1 MTVAIELDN
10 RSSAALDETELRR
23 VLEAAL
29 AAEGI
34 NDGEVGVALVDEPE
48 MAELNAAHRGKPV
61 ATDVL
66 SFPLDGRDAIA
77 RRPAASAG
85 RSGRSA
91 RRGPRRTA
99 RRSRCWSSTA
109 PCTCWAGTTRPT
121 AARCS
126 TARTPCCRRWRV
138 PQSLRSREE
147 AVREARRLGP
157 FRAARHEAASLV
169 TSFNY
174 AFEGIIYV
182 VRTQRNMRVHF
193 AVALGILP
201 VAVALGVTRFELL
214 AVMLAVSFVLIA
226 EMINTALEKAI
237 DVATNSFD
245 PLARVAKD
253 VAAGAVLVAAVNAVF
268 VGYLVFADR
277 LRDPSRHAIDTV
289 RDSPVH
295 LTVIA
300 VAVVT
305 MLVISLKA
313 ATNRGTPLRGGLP
326 SGHAAVAYGGWVAV
340 TFAAADY
347 THGLLISGICFMM
360 ATLVAQTRV
369 EAGVHTTGEVVLG
382 GLLGASVTALVFRL
396 LT

>member
-1 MTVAIELDN
+1 M
-10 RSSAALDETELRR
+10 
-23 VLEAAL
+23 
-29 AAEGI
+29 
-34 NDGEVGVALVDEPE
+34 
-48 MAELNAAHRGKPV
+48 
-61 ATDVL
+61 
-66 SFPLDGRDAIA
+66 
-77 RRPAASAG
+77 
-85 RSGRSA
+85 
-91 RRGPRRTA
+91 
-99 RRSRCWSSTA
+99 
-109 PCTCWAGTTRPT
+109 
-121 AARCS
+121 
-126 TARTPCCRRWRV
+126 

-182 VRTQRNMRVHF
+182 LRTQRNMRVHF

-201 VAVALGVTRFELL
+201 VSVALGVTRFELL

-347 THGLLISGICFMM
+347 APWPADLRHLLPDGD
-360 ATLVAQTRV
+360 AGGPDAGRGRRAHHRRGRARRPAGRV
-369 EAGVHTTGEVVLG
+369 RDRAGVPAAHLSDRRRRVCVVRSLRSPGPTWTRLAALLRSDTRRG
-382 GLLGASVTALVFRL
+382 GQPWRSTWSRRPTRRRARAAFSAPAE
-396 LT
+396 

>member
-1 MTVAIELDN
+1 
-10 RSSAALDETELRR
+10 
-23 VLEAAL
+23 
-29 AAEGI
+29 
-34 NDGEVGVALVDEPE
+34 
-48 MAELNAAHRGKPV
+48 
-61 ATDVL
+61 
-66 SFPLDGRDAIA
+66 
-77 RRPAASAG
+77 
-85 RSGRSA
+85 
-91 RRGPRRTA
+91 
-99 RRSRCWSSTA
+99 
-109 PCTCWAGTTRPT
+109 
-121 AARCS
+121 
-126 TARTPCCRRWRV
+126 V
-138 PQSLRSREE
+138 PQSLHSREE

-201 VAVALGVTRFELL
+201 VAVLLGVTRFELL

-277 LRDPSRHAIDTV
+277 LRDPSRHAINTV

-305 MLVISLKA
+305 MLVIGLKA

-340 TFAAADY
+340 TFASADY
-347 THGLLISGICFMM
+347 AHGLLISSVCFLM

-369 EAGVHTTGEVVLG
+369 EAGVHTTGEVALG
-382 GLLGASVTALVFRL
+382 GLLGATVTALVFRL
-396 LT
+396 LM

>member
-1 MTVAIELDN
+1 M
-10 RSSAALDETELRR
+10 
-23 VLEAAL
+23 
-29 AAEGI
+29 
-34 NDGEVGVALVDEPE
+34 
-48 MAELNAAHRGKPV
+48 
-61 ATDVL
+61 
-66 SFPLDGRDAIA
+66 
-77 RRPAASAG
+77 
-85 RSGRSA
+85 
-91 RRGPRRTA
+91 
-99 RRSRCWSSTA
+99 
-109 PCTCWAGTTRPT
+109 
-121 AARCS
+121 
-126 TARTPCCRRWRV
+126 

-182 VRTQRNMRVHF
+182 APHAAEHAR
-193 AVALGILP
+193 ALRRRAGHP
-201 VAVALGVTRFELL
+201 AVAVALGVTRFELL

-305 MLVISLKA
+305 MLVIA
-313 ATNRGTPLRGGLP
+313 
-326 SGHAAVAYGGWVAV
+326 
-340 TFAAADY
+340 
-347 THGLLISGICFMM
+347 
-360 ATLVAQTRV
+360 
-369 EAGVHTTGEVVLG
+369 
-382 GLLGASVTALVFRL
+382 
-396 LT
+396 